1 MGLPELFFLVL
12 IAIGAVKLAL
22 YLWRNR
28 RKGTE

>member
-1 MGLPELFFLVL
+1 MGLPEIFFLVL

-28 RKGTE
+28 QGAK